1 MNTMKTEQKL
11 PKWFNGDVY
20 EKGDIVRN
28 RFSGEEYK
36 LNNIELSIYDFI
48 IGTQIVF
55 EMGMQNDKLIKDF
68 QKGLDWFKKHNIKA
82 YMELLD

>member
-1 MNTMKTEQKL
+1 MSTKTTKQKL
-11 PKWFNGDVY
+11 PKWFEGELY
-20 EKGDIVRN
+20 KKGSTVRN

-55 EMGMQNDKLIKDF
+55 EMGMQNDKLIEDF

-82 YMELLD
+82 YMALLD